1 MIDSEDSAVLID
13 ATLKED
19 LPPVALPKRQYME
32 KAAEIWNEL
41 GLPEI
46 KPERPWYGYDLGEWN
61 AELDIM
67 ARRAV
72 RSDYWK
78 TGEIIAKY
86 RRNDVEMNTEVRTL
100 DIGNP
105 GVGDEEPNEEIKWDG
120 IPESNK

>member
-1 MIDSEDSAVLID
+1 
-13 ATLKED
+13 
-19 LPPVALPKRQYME
+19 ME
-32 KAAEIWNEL
+32 NAAKIWDEL

-61 AELDIM
+61 ADLDIM

-72 RSDYWK
+72 RSDYWE
-78 TGEIIAKY
+78 TGKIIADY

-105 GVGDEEPNEEIKWDG
+105 GVGDEGPNEEVTWDG